1 MFKIKNDKLI
11 YVCKNSEE
19 KEIIDIKELNWDD
32 ELSIKENI
40 EDNSKITINLYE
52 SSIIDEKI
60 QPMSYGYGYYVTFQ
74 LILEINNVIIDE
86 FESSEREIAIIR
98 VSDLSQEAKFKL
110 LEQYHFDATVD
121 YEELF

>member
-60 QPMSYGYGYYVTFQ
+60 KPMSYGYGYYVTFQ

-98 VSDLSQEAKFKL
+98 VSDLSQEAKLKL

-121 YEELF
+121 YGEFF

>member
-60 QPMSYGYGYYVTFQ
+60 QLMSYGYGYYVTFQ

-98 VSDLSQEAKFKL
+98 VSDLSQEAKLKL
-110 LEQYHFDATVD
+110 LEKYHFDATVD